1 MTFIPR
7 VAKMTNENAYK
18 LGFWDAYFIG
28 KPDTDT
34 IHMSEEAYDL
44 YRLGFSDGVKQ
55 YAKDH
60 REVA

>member
-1 MTFIPR
+1 
-7 VAKMTNENAYK
+7 MTNENAYK
-18 LGFWDAYFIG
+18 LGFWDAYFMG